1 MIRPL
6 LRNALREPLL
16 HFLAAGAVLFVLM
29 ATFGGEDPMDRS
41 ITIDE
46 PQVRNLATQWEQTW
60 RRPPS
65 PQELD
70 SLIRDYI
77 KEEIYFREGM
87 RLGLDI
93 DDPII
98 RRRLRT
104 KMEFLATAEVENR
117 EPSGAEL
124 QQQYDRNKT
133 RYAQKAEFSFDQ
145 KFLGEDPDDA
155 KATIAALNQNKSVT
169 TQSLSVAASMDKAP
183 FDAISRDFG
192 DVFAN
197 GLREQ
202 PVGMWSGP
210 VRSGFGWHAVRVR
223 AVSVAAVPPLSSIR
237 QRVSNDWRADS
248 RAAREAAAYQ
258 ALLDGYTIRI
268 ARP

>member
-1 MIRPL
+1 MMRPM
-6 LRNALREPLL
+6 LRSTLREPLL
-16 HFLAAGAVLFVLM
+16 HFLAAGALLFLLM
-29 ATFGGEDPMDRS
+29 ATFGGEDPIDRS

-46 PQVRNLATQWEQTW
+46 PKVRNLATQWEQTW

-87 RLGLDI
+87 RIGLDN

-104 KMEFLATAEVENR
+104 KMEFLATAEVENS
-117 EPSGAEL
+117 EPSDTDLRRYYA
-124 QQQYDRNKT
+124 RNKS
-133 RYAQKAEFSFDQ
+133 RYAQKADYSFDQ
-145 KFLGEDPDDA
+145 KFLGEAPDDA
-155 KATIAALNQNKSVT
+155 RATIAALNKNAPISTQPLSLPASVDT
-169 TQSLSVAASMDKAP
+169 AA
-183 FDAISRDFG
+183 FDAIRRDFG
-192 DVFAN
+192 DDFAN
-197 GLREQ
+197 SLREQ
-202 PVGMWSGP
+202 PVGVWSGP

-223 AVSVAAVPPLSSIR
+223 AVSVAAVPPLSAIR
-237 QRVSNDWRADS
+237 QRVSNDWRADT

>member
-1 MIRPL
+1 MIRPM
-6 LRNALREPLL
+6 LRSALREPLF
-16 HFLAAGAVLFVLM
+16 HFLAAGAALFVLM

-70 SLIRDYI
+70 SLLRDYI

-117 EPSGAEL
+117 DPSDAEL
-124 QQQYDRNKT
+124 RQQYDRNKS
-133 RYAQKAEFSFDQ
+133 RYAQKADFSFDQ
-145 KFLGEDPDDA
+145 KFLGEVPDDA
-155 KATIAALNQNKSVT
+155 KTTIAALNQNKPVA
-169 TQSLSVAASMDKAP
+169 TQPLSLPASIDKAAL
-183 FDAISRDFG
+183 DAISRDFG
-192 DVFAN
+192 DDFAN
-197 GLREQ
+197 SLREQ
-202 PVGMWSGP
+202 PIDVWSGP

-223 AVSVAAVPPLSSIR
+223 KVSVATVPPLSAIR
-237 QRVSNDWRADS
+237 QRVSNDWRADT

-258 ALLDGYTIRI
+258 VLLDGYTIRI